1 MTLMAHAA
9 AGVVAAY
16 MIQRA
21 THQPFHLGIAGLA
34 VFLSGLPDLDLL
46 WGWWRRRRAGEE
58 GHNPHHALWT
68 HTPLFWVIW
77 GGILAWGFHLPLGL
91 VIGLA
96 LVHLVLDSIGTD
108 DGIMWLWPWRR
119 RQYALWPR
127 NLHAAG
133 ARGLAFYRRYYRQ
146 PLLLLIELSLL
157 TVASMILGW
166 EILRTF

>member
-1 MTLMAHAA
+1 MTGMAHAA

-16 MIQRA
+16 IVQWA

-34 VFLSGLPDLDLL
+34 ALLSGLPDLDLL
-46 WGWWRRRRAGEE
+46 WGWWQQRRTGRT

-77 GGILAWGFHLPLGL
+77 GGILAWRFHLPIGL

-96 LVHLVLDSIGTD
+96 LVHLALDSIGTD

-119 RQYALWPR
+119 CQYALWPR

-133 ARGLAFYRRYYRQ
+133 VHGLAFYRRYYRQ
-146 PLLLLIELSLL
+146 PLLLLMEVSLIAL
-157 TVASMILGW
+157 ALIITGR
-166 EILRTF
+166 EILRSF